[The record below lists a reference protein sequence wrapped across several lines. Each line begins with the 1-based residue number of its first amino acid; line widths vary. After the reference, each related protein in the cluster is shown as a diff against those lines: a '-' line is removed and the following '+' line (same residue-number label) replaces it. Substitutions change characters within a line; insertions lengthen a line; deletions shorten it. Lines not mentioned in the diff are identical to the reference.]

1 LLANEVTERV
11 WEEVTPELN
20 EQGYELV
27 EVEYVPGARGRVLR
41 LYIDREEGS
50 VTLDDCQRV
59 SRVASNL
66 LDRLDFI
73 DERYVLEVSSPGFDR
88 PVRKA
93 SDFDR
98 FTGERIKLVL
108 ETAVGGRK
116 RINGILKGYRDGL
129 VTVDSEGTIY
139 EVHIENL
146 KKANLDR

>member
-1 LLANEVTERV
+1 MLANEVTERV

-27 EVEYVPGARGRVLR
+27 EVAYVPGARGRVLR
-41 LYIDREEGS
+41 LYIDRESG

-59 SRVASNL
+59 SRVVSNL

-73 DERYVLEVSSPGFDR
+73 EERYVLEVSSPGFDR

-93 SDFDR
+93 SDFER
-98 FTGERIKLVL
+98 FKGERVKLVL
-108 ETAVGGRK
+108 ETAVSGRK
-116 RINGILKGYRDGL
+116 RINGVLQGYQDGL
-129 VTVDSEGTIY
+129 VRVDSEGTIY
-139 EVHIENL
+139 EVHIEDL

>member
-27 EVEYVPGARGRVLR
+27 EVEYAPGARGRVLR
-41 LYIDREEGS
+41 LYIDREGG

-59 SRVASNL
+59 SRVVGNL

-73 DERYVLEVSSPGFDR
+73 EERYVLEVSSPGFDR

-98 FTGERIKLVL
+98 FQGERIKLVL
-108 ETAVGGRK
+108 ATAVGGRK
-116 RINGILKGYRDGL
+116 RINGVLKGYHDGL

>member
-1 LLANEVTERV
+1 MSNEVIEHV
-11 WEEVTPELN
+11 WEDVTPELN

-27 EVEYVPGARGRVLR
+27 EVEYAPGARGRVLR
-41 LYIDREEGS
+41 LYIDREGG

-59 SRVASNL
+59 SRVVGNL
-66 LDRLDFI
+66 LDRLDYI
-73 DERYVLEVSSPGFDR
+73 QEHYVLEVSSPGFDR

-98 FTGERIKLVL
+98 FQGERIRLVL
-108 ETAVGGRK
+108 ETAVEGRK
-116 RINGILKGYRDGL
+116 RINGVLKGYCDGL
-129 VTVDSEGTIY
+129 VKVDSEGTIY

>member
-1 LLANEVTERV
+1 MLANEVIERV

-20 EQGYELV
+20 EQAYELV
-27 EVEYVPGARGRVLR
+27 EVEYAPGARGWVLR
-41 LYIDREEGS
+41 LYIDREGG

-59 SRVASNL
+59 SRVVGNL

-73 DERYVLEVSSPGFDR
+73 QERYVLEVSSPGFDR

-93 SDFDR
+93 ADFDR
-98 FTGERIKLVL
+98 FKGERIKLVL
-108 ETAVGGRK
+108 ETAVSGRK
-116 RINGILKGYRDGL
+116 RIKGVLEGYRDGL
-129 VTVDSEGTIY
+129 VKVDSDGTIY

>member
-1 LLANEVTERV
+1 MPANEVTEHV
-11 WEEVTPELN
+11 WEQVTPELN

-27 EVEYVPGARGRVLR
+27 EVEYAPGARGRVLR
-41 LYIDREEGS
+41 LYIDREGG

-59 SRVASNL
+59 SRIVSNL

-73 DERYVLEVSSPGFDR
+73 QERYFLEVSSPGFDR

-93 SDFDR
+93 ADFDR
-98 FTGERIKLVL
+98 FQGERIKLVL
-108 ETAVGGRK
+108 ATAVAGRK
-116 RINGILKGYRDGL
+116 HISGVLKGYHDGL
-129 VTVDSEGTIY
+129 VTVDSDGTIY